1 MRSQQH
7 DEEDDYR
14 TQQWGYLGRR
24 NGIAGKESHACATSA
39 RRDARRDDG
48 LP

>member
-14 TQQWGYLGRR
+14 TQQWGNLGRR
-24 NGIAGKESHACATSA
+24 NSIAGKDLHAYATSA
-39 RRDARRDDG
+39 RRDAGQDDG